1 MLANKDQLSNRTKHI
16 DIREQF
22 IRKCVDEG
30 RTEPKKVKSEN
41 NSSDIMTKNQPVEI
55 FIQNKEKLMNGEI
68 LNKAMII
75 EADDD
80 QIKRENVTRHT

>member
-1 MLANKDQLSNRTKHI
+1 
-16 DIREQF
+16 
-22 IRKCVDEG
+22 
-30 RTEPKKVKSEN
+30 
-41 NSSDIMTKNQPVEI
+41 MTKNQPVEI

-80 QIKRENVTRHT
+80 QIKRGDVTRHT

>member
-1 MLANKDQLSNRTKHI
+1 
-16 DIREQF
+16 
-22 IRKCVDEG
+22 
-30 RTEPKKVKSEN
+30 
-41 NSSDIMTKNQPVEI
+41 MTKNQPVEI